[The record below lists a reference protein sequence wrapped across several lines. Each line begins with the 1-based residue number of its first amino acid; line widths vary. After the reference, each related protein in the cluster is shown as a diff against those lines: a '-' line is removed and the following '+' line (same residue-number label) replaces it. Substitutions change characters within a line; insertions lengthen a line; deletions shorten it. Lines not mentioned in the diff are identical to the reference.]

1 MDVFFLF
8 MVKKWGILVV
18 SLDRKEREI
27 LHVLQ
32 NEGRISNVDLAE
44 RVGLSESPCF
54 RRVKRLEESGVIQ
67 GYSANLDQRQLG
79 LQVTAFVQVSLDQQ
93 DDKKQRD
100 FLTRVEAEEHIV
112 ECHAM
117 SGSHDFLLKVLA
129 YSMDH
134 FSELSMQRILKFP
147 GVKNMESNFSL
158 MPIKQSRAMPLK

>member
-1 MDVFFLF
+1 MN
-8 MVKKWGILVV
+8 
-18 SLDRKEREI
+18 LDRTEKEI
-27 LHVLQ
+27 LQVLQ
-32 NEGRISNVDLAE
+32 TEGRISNVELAE

-54 RRVKRLEESGVIQ
+54 RRVKRLEESGLIR

-79 LQVTAFVQVSLDQQ
+79 LQVTAFVQVSLDKQ

-117 SGSHDFLLKVLA
+117 SGSADFLLKVLA

-158 MPIKQSRAMPLK
+158 MAIKQSPALPLK

>member
-1 MDVFFLF
+1 MS
-8 MVKKWGILVV
+8 I
-18 SLDRKEREI
+18 DRKEKEI

-32 NEGRISNVDLAE
+32 AEGRISNVDLAE

-54 RRVKRLEESGVIQ
+54 RRVKRLEESGLIKA
-67 GYSANLDQRQLG
+67 YAARLDQRRLG
-79 LQVTAFVQVSLDQQ
+79 LQVTAFVLVSLDQQ

-158 MPIKQSRAMPLK
+158 MAIKQSQALPLR

>member
-1 MDVFFLF
+1 M
-8 MVKKWGILVV
+8 K
-18 SLDRKEREI
+18 LDRKERDI
-27 LHVLQ
+27 LQVLQ
-32 NEGRISNVDLAE
+32 TEGRISNVELAD

-54 RRVKRLEESGVIQ
+54 RRVKRLEESGLIQ
-67 GYSANLDQRQLG
+67 GYAARLDQRQLG
-79 LQVTAFVQVSLDQQ
+79 LQVTAFVQVSLDKQ
-93 DDKKQRD
+93 DDRKQRD

-158 MPIKQSRAMPLK
+158 MANKQSAAMPVR